1 MTVKIDED
9 KILNLIGTGIVN
21 IINSDE
27 VYKKYT
33 FELTNEL
40 QYVNKKKEENPHKIF
55 LVVKLLPAT
64 LNFGQTLLPI
74 IIDAVA
80 EKNKLDITRRLLMSF
95 AEMYNLEW
103 NSDQTIKQYYT
114 TPVVLANFQEIG
126 NGYRSLVTMS
136 GTLQICEDAN
146 FYTLTYNYTEDEQAK
161 TESVPM
167 ITSGLSFNNQLDTQS
182 FYDTSNITKSKARV
196 GTLVVNFSLYFV
208 NNKLLKKVLD
218 VMTKA
223 ISNNT
228 DFNFTIAF
236 KNGTTMSSVLMKLAS
251 FSLEENIGEIPVCN
265 LTFTN

>member
-9 KILNLIGTGIVN
+9 KILNLIGAGLQS
-21 IINSDE
+21 IIASDE
-27 VYKKYT
+27 AYNSYT

-40 QYVNKKKEENPHKIF
+40 QYVNKKKEESSHKIF

-74 IIDAVA
+74 IVDAVA

-95 AEMYNLEW
+95 AETYNLEW
-103 NSDQTIKQYYT
+103 NLDQTIKQYYT

-146 FYTLTYNYTEDEQAK
+146 FYTLTFNYTENEQAK
-161 TESVPM
+161 TESVSM
-167 ITSGLSFNNQLDTQS
+167 ITSALSFNNQLDTQS
-182 FYDTSNITKSKARV
+182 FYEVSNITKSKARV
-196 GTLVVNFSLYFV
+196 GTLVINFSVYFV
-208 NNKLLKKVLD
+208 NNKLLSKVLGI
-218 VMTKA
+218 MAKT
-223 ISNNT
+223 ISNNE
-228 DFNFTIAF
+228 DFNFTITF
-236 KNGTTMSSVLMKLAS
+236 KNGTTMSNVITKLAN
-251 FSLEENIGEIPVCN
+251 FSLEENLGEIPVCN